1 MGRLSHHHND
11 AVLRPLFAPRR
22 IGMLGFSDGWIAF
35 VFLATIATAVLCI
48 VYGFL
53 NWNKGDAKLSKT
65 DREWAEEEKV
75 IEKEL
80 E

>member
-1 MGRLSHHHND
+1 
-11 AVLRPLFAPRR
+11 
-22 IGMLGFSDGWIAF
+22 MLGFSDGWIAF

-48 VYGFL
+48 AYGMI
-53 NWNKGDAKLSKT
+53 NWNKGDAKLSRT
-65 DREWAEEEKV
+65 DRDWAEEEKA